1 MRGFKTDPSH
11 TGEKRLTKLSGWEMD
26 TLEKK
31 LTLWYNELKGEN
43 FPLVGKKNA
52 NLGEMLKADIP
63 ISPGFAITI
72 HANDIFMQE
81 SGIKAEL
88 EQLIANQYRETTPEN
103 IAHLSNFAMTAIEKA
118 PMPTALEKHILE
130 DYHRLC
136 EICGVKDLPVAVR
149 SSGAVS
155 MPGQMETYLN
165 IRGDRDLSDYIRKC
179 WASSYCIEA
188 LTYRVNR
195 DIGVLFNIGVGIPK
209 MVNSKTSGVI
219 FTNNPL
225 NGDPSK
231 ISIDASYGLGEAV
244 VSGLVTPD
252 SYLIDKITLDPV
264 KIIRGSKEIECV
276 YRTGSSDIVEKEVDE
291 ARRKVNSLSPEELRH
306 LCITSKKIEKYY
318 GKAYDIEFGIDADLK
333 FPDNVIILQVR
344 PESVWNKKKAENK
357 KSEPTDAMSMILK
370 QLINGVK
377 FS

>member
-1 MRGFKTDPSH
+1 
-11 TGEKRLTKLSGWEMD
+11 
-26 TLEKK
+26 
-31 LTLWYNELKGEN
+31 
-43 FPLVGKKNA
+43 
-52 NLGEMLKADIP
+52 
-63 ISPGFAITI
+63 
-72 HANDIFMQE
+72 
-81 SGIKAEL
+81 
-88 EQLIANQYRETTPEN
+88 
-103 IAHLSNFAMTAIEKA
+103 
-118 PMPTALEKHILE
+118 
-130 DYHRLC
+130 
-136 EICGVKDLPVAVR
+136 
-149 SSGAVS
+149 
-155 MPGQMETYLN
+155 
-165 IRGDRDLSDYIRKC
+165 
-179 WASSYCIEA
+179 
-188 LTYRVNR
+188 
-195 DIGVLFNIGVGIPK
+195 

>member
-1 MRGFKTDPSH
+1 
-11 TGEKRLTKLSGWEMD
+11 MD
-26 TLEKK
+26 NLEKK

-81 SGIKAEL
+81 SGIKVEL
-88 EQLIANQYRETTPEN
+88 EQLIANQSKETTPEN
-103 IAHLSNFAMTAIEKA
+103 IVHLSEFAMAAIEKA
-118 PMPTALEKHILE
+118 TMPEALEKHILR

-136 EICGVKDLPVAVR
+136 EICGVEDLPVAVR

-165 IRGDRDLSDYIRKC
+165 IRGDRDLSDYIKKC

-219 FTNNPL
+219 FTNNPI